1 MVNIRTL
8 MLAIMLM
15 TLYSGH
21 AMAYQYGYYS
31 PGPYDAPPAYRNPYA
46 RAPYPYY
53 PVYRYQPR
61 SRPAYAHARPPEQ
74 VPALNT
80 AKVIAPAESAAESPS
95 VSVEVTSGTTEKVE
109 ETVKR
114 DSMLSGKKQEFITA
128 LLPYIEKENR
138 RLIALRKRIS
148 VMFEKIEAGAAS
160 SASEQQQISKLA
172 NKYRVKG
179 DPLLD
184 TAAREEMLRKIDI
197 IPSSLA
203 LAQAANE
210 SAWGKSRFAQQA
222 NNLFGIWTYDQEKGL
237 KPKRREEGKTH
248 LVRIFDDFGE
258 SVRYYMYTL
267 NSHPAYR
274 ELRQIRQQLRT
285 SNRVIDGWKLAA
297 GLEKY
302 SAKGQAYI
310 ELIQSLIEQNEWA
323 LLDTDNQRA

>member
-1 MVNIRTL
+1 
-8 MLAIMLM
+8 MLM

-21 AMAYQYGYYS
+21 VAAYQYGYYS
-31 PGPYDAPPAYRNPYA
+31 PNPYSAPRAYRDPYA
-46 RAPYPYY
+46 RAPNPYY
-53 PVYRYQPR
+53 PVYRYQPQ
-61 SRPAYAHARPPEQ
+61 SRPAYARARPSVQ
-74 VPALNT
+74 VPAVNAT
-80 AKVIAPAESAAESPS
+80 KVIAPEQSATKSPP
-95 VSVEVTSGTTEKVE
+95 VSVEVKNVMTDQAEK
-109 ETVKR
+109 TVKS
-114 DSMLSGKKQEFITA
+114 DSRLTGKKHEFITT

-138 RLIALRKRIS
+138 RLIALRKS
-148 VMFEKIEAGAAS
+148 VGAMLDKIERGTALS
-160 SASEQQQISKLA
+160 PSEQQQISRLA

-179 DPLLD
+179 DPLVD
-184 TAAREEMLRKIDI
+184 VTAREEMLRKIDI

-210 SAWGKSRFAQQA
+210 SAWGESRFAQQA
-222 NNLFGIWTYDQEKGL
+222 NNLFGIWTYDQDKGL

-267 NSHPAYR
+267 NSHPAYQ
-274 ELRQIRQQLRT
+274 ELRQIRQQLRAADQ
-285 SNRVIDGWKLAA
+285 VIEGQKLAA

-310 ELIQSLIEQNEWA
+310 DLINRLIEQNEWV